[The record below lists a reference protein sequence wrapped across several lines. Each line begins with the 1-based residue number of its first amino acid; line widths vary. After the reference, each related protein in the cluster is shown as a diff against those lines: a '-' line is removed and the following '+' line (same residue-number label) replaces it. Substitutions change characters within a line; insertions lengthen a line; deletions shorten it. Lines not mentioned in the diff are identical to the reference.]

1 VLLNVV
7 QDNNI
12 KQLQHDLGKVLM
24 SVKQGFTHIIVY
36 NPSSVK
42 QAVADALKGKAN
54 PRVYYPSEN
63 GVDKVAVIDQFVNQ
77 LLFREGSC
85 RSRGNPV
92 SPFEVTMALSTMSKN
107 KTVKMHG
114 DEKDDGEEHDE
125 EEEEAEDDDDEEQ
138 DNDTDDEA
146 NKNIRNKGELYISPV
161 FNIDRFTF
169 SNHR

>member
-1 VLLNVV
+1 
-7 QDNNI
+7 
-12 KQLQHDLGKVLM
+12 M

-77 LLFREGSC
+77 LLFREGSW

-92 SPFEVTMALSTMSKN
+92 SPFEMIAAHSTVSKN
-107 KTVKMHG
+107 KTVKMQG

-125 EEEEAEDDDDEEQ
+125 EEEEEDDDDDEEHDEEEEEEEDDDDEEHDEEEEEEDDDDDDDEE
-138 DNDTDDEA
+138 DND
-146 NKNIRNKGELYISPV
+146 KGELYISPF
-161 FNIDRFTF
+161 FNIGRFTF

>member
-1 VLLNVV
+1 
-7 QDNNI
+7 
-12 KQLQHDLGKVLM
+12 
-24 SVKQGFTHIIVY
+24 
-36 NPSSVK
+36 
-42 QAVADALKGKAN
+42 
-54 PRVYYPSEN
+54 
-63 GVDKVAVIDQFVNQ
+63 
-77 LLFREGSC
+77 
-85 RSRGNPV
+85 
-92 SPFEVTMALSTMSKN
+92 MALSTMSKN